1 MNESDTIARL
11 ETEER
16 ALVSALAEFEHEER
30 RVRDQLERQG
40 GRAFDLEAR
49 LEQLQENMTVTR
61 RDLER
66 VRERLKVV

>member
-30 RVRDQLERQG
+30 RVRDQLERQAAALSTS
-40 GRAFDLEAR
+40 RPDLNSCR
-49 LEQLQENMTVTR
+49 KT
-61 RDLER
+61 
-66 VRERLKVV
+66 